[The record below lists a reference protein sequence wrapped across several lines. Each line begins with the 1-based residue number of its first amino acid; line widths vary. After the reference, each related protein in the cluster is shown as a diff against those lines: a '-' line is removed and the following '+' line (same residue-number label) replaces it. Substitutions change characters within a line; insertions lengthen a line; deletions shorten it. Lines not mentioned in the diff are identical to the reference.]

1 MAEPPSEALE
11 MLDFCARYG
20 ITADVET
27 IAIQYINTAFERVAK
42 SDVGSRFL
50 IDLASLANDDRR

>member
-1 MAEPPSEALE
+1 
-11 MLDFCARYG
+11 MLDFCARSG

-27 IAIQYINTAFERVAK
+27 LAIQDINTTFERVAK
-42 SDVGSRFL
+42 SDVRCRFV